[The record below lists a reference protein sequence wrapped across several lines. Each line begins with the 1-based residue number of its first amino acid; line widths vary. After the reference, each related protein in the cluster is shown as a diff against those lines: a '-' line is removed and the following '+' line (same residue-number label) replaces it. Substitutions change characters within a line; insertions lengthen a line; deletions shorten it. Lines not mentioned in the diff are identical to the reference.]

1 MKIIPR
7 PFYINKIEKYL
18 GLDTIIILT
27 GQRRVGKSYLLRSI
41 KDKLS
46 PLDENNIIFIDKEKK
61 DFDGIKDYGALNDY
75 IDSRLD
81 SSKRNFILI
90 DEIQDIKD
98 FEKSLR
104 SFYEEEN
111 IEIIV
116 TGSNSKMLSSELSSL
131 IGGRYKEIYVQS
143 LDYGEFLEFHNL
155 EDTDSSLNK
164 FIHYGGLPGLK
175 KIGLNDND
183 VIEYQNDV
191 VNTVLMKD
199 VVLRHEIRNVVFL
212 QNLMEFLADNT
223 GKLISATNIARY
235 MKSNANPVSV
245 GMVLNYIGY
254 LCESYILRKTL
265 RYDIHGKRIF
275 ENNEKY
281 YFQDVGIRNALL
293 RSHRVFDIEKVIE
306 NLVYNRLVKDGY
318 EVTVG
323 QLRDKEID
331 FVAQKPSETPNYIQV
346 AYLITSQET
355 VDREFGNL
363 KEIRNNYP
371 KYVISMTP
379 FIERSDDE
387 GIQHLSLRNFL
398 LNGLPHL
405 P

>member
-1 MKIIPR
+1 MEIIPR
-7 PFYINKIEKYL
+7 TFYINKIEKYL

-41 KDKLS
+41 KDKFS
-46 PLDENNIIFIDKEKK
+46 SFEGHNIIFIDKEKK
-61 DFDGIKDYGALNDY
+61 EFDGIKDYTGLNDY
-75 IDSRLD
+75 IDSRLNP
-81 SSKRNFILI
+81 SKRNLILI
-90 DEIQDIKD
+90 DEIQDIKN

-131 IGGRYKEIYVQS
+131 IGGRYKEIYVQP
-143 LDYGEFLEFHNL
+143 LDYEEFLIFHNL
-155 EDTDSSLNK
+155 EDTESSLHK
-164 FIHYGGLPGLK
+164 FLHYGGLPGLK

-223 GKLISATNIARY
+223 GKLISATNIAKY

-245 GMVLNYIGY
+245 GVVLNYIGY
-254 LCESYILRKTL
+254 LCESYILRKIP

-281 YFQDVGIRNALL
+281 YFQDIGIRNALL

-323 QLRDKEID
+323 QLKDKEID
-331 FVAQKPSETPNYIQV
+331 FVAQKPSGAPNYIQV

-355 VDREFGNL
+355 ADREFGNL
-363 KEIRNNYP
+363 KEIKNNYP

-379 FIERSDDE
+379 FINGSDEE
-387 GIQHLSLRNFL
+387 GIQLLSLRTFL
-398 LNGLPHL
+398 LNGLPHQ
-405 P
+405 

>member
-1 MKIIPR
+1 MKILPR
-7 PFYINKIEKYL
+7 PFYINKIEKYF

-41 KDKLS
+41 KEKLS
-46 PLDENNIIFIDKEKK
+46 PLENNNIIFIDKEKK
-61 DFDGIKDYGALNDY
+61 EFDGIKDYTSLNEY
-75 IDSRLD
+75 IESGLD

-104 SFYEEEN
+104 SYYEEEN

-116 TGSNSKMLSSELSSL
+116 TGSNSKLLSSELSTL

-143 LDYGEFLEFHNL
+143 LDYEEFLIFHNL
-155 EDTDSSLNK
+155 EDSDTSLK
-164 FIHYGGLPGLK
+164 KYIHFGGLPGLK
-175 KIGLNDND
+175 KIGLNEND
-183 VIEYQNDV
+183 IIEYQNDV

-212 QNLMEFLADNT
+212 QNLLEFLADNT
-223 GKLISATNIARY
+223 GKLISATNIAKY

-245 GMVLNYIGY
+245 GVIINYISY
-254 LCESYILRKTL
+254 LCESYILKKAP

-275 ENNEKY
+275 ENNDKY
-281 YFQDVGIRNALL
+281 YFQDVGIRNVLL
-293 RSHRVFDIEKVIE
+293 RSHRIFEIEKVIE

-331 FVAQKPSETPNYIQV
+331 FVAQKPSESPNYIQV

-355 VDREFGNL
+355 ADREFGNL

-379 FIERSDDE
+379 FMEGSEDD
-387 GIQHLSLRNFL
+387 GIQHLALRKFL
-398 LNGLPHL
+398 LNGLPRL
-405 P
+405 